1 MNKEIQAIAK
11 AVKQHIYMM
20 KGRGLTISCPSF
32 NKTSELTRDVR
43 TVEMKWSSARQVPES
58 LIAIFL
64 LIQLGFLD

>member
-1 MNKEIQAIAK
+1 MNKKIQAIAT

-20 KGRGLTISCPSF
+20 EGRGSTISYPSF
-32 NKTSELTRDVR
+32 SKTSELTRDVR

-58 LIAIFL
+58 LIAISL